1 MDNNS
6 CAKRT
11 KIETTK
17 KACDWYQNLS
27 KEEKEKKHQ
36 CSCEQYKTILEHE
49 HENPPGWV
57 WKKVLQNL

>member
-36 CSCEQYKTILEHE
+36 CGCEQYKTILEHE

-57 WKKVLQNL
+57 